1 MLRTCSI
8 ANYLLEKL
16 RKFCRY
22 LFTKSN
28 GNFTSCL
35 WSSIS
40 ELMCNIKEITYNT
53 DVVLVDEMQLPK
65 KAPKGCLSNL
75 RIIFR
80 TNFYDKCV
88 CWYSSENLT
97 DYEMWLLPLWC
108 YAVGPIHSK
117 RPCKYYDNPCE
128 YHEVNNPICCYSTI
142 CQWLR
147 WQIASK
153 LLLRSSP
160 LTSYHFGIHCT
171 TTPLCF
177 CFTLYIPLLQIRII
191 PAPVHSTLAP
201 ATKDESSKEWW
212 MIPINQLSSLFSERG
227 FCEQMFPT

>member
-1 MLRTCSI
+1 MFCLRTCSI

-53 DVVLVDEMQLPK
+53 DVVFGWWNVITKRLLTYAFSVELTSTINAYAGIRRKTWPTTKCDFFRCDVTLLGLFTR
-65 KAPKGCLSNL
+65 KGLASIMTIL
-75 RIIFR
+75 ASTMRWII
-80 TNFYDKCV
+80 
-88 CWYSSENLT
+88 
-97 DYEMWLLPLWC
+97 P
-108 YAVGPIHSK
+108 
-117 RPCKYYDNPCE
+117 
-128 YHEVNNPICCYSTI
+128 CCYSTI

-201 ATKDESSKEWW
+201 ATKDGSSEKW
-212 MIPINQLSSLFSERG
+212 
-227 FCEQMFPT
+227 

>member
-1 MLRTCSI
+1 MWFWLMKC
-8 ANYLLEKL
+8 NYQKRLVKAAYLTYAFSFEPTSMIDASADIP
-16 RKFCRY
+16 RK
-22 LFTKSN
+22 
-28 GNFTSCL
+28 
-35 WSSIS
+35 
-40 ELMCNIKEITYNT
+40 
-53 DVVLVDEMQLPK
+53 
-65 KAPKGCLSNL
+65 
-75 RIIFR
+75 
-80 TNFYDKCV
+80 
-88 CWYSSENLT
+88 NLT
-97 DYEMWLLPLWC
+97 DYETWLLPLWC

>member
-1 MLRTCSI
+1 MFCLRTCSI

-128 YHEVNNPICCYSTI
+128 YHEVNNPMLLFNNLPMITMANCVKTTFAELSSHFLPLWDSLHYCS
-142 CQWLR
+142 LL
-147 WQIASK
+147 ASA
-153 LLLRSSP
+153 L
-160 LTSYHFGIHCT
+160 
-171 TTPLCF
+171 
-177 CFTLYIPLLQIRII
+177 LYIYPYFRSGLFLLQFIQLLHLQLKMGQ
-191 PAPVHSTLAP
+191 VKS
-201 ATKDESSKEWW
+201 DEWS
-212 MIPINQLSSLFSERG
+212 Q
-227 FCEQMFPT
+227 